1 MTIYILRRLLL
12 IVPVLFS
19 VSTALFVLMRVVPG
33 DVARTILGQNASP
46 DAIAALRHQMGL
58 DRPLLVQY
66 GDWLWGMVH
75 GDLGESLRSGYPVS
89 TLIRQRFPATLELT
103 AAAMIMSLATA
114 IPLGILAAVRRG
126 TWLDHVTTAVGIAGL
141 SFPNFWLGTLLIL
154 FVALKLEW
162 LPPFGY
168 TPFLDD
174 PLQSVRL
181 LALPALTLG
190 SSMTAVVMRMTRSS
204 MAEVLGE
211 EFVKTAR
218 AKGLT
223 ERRVLYGHALKN
235 ALIPV
240 LTVVGLQTGFL
251 FGGAV
256 IIENLFAWPG
266 IGRLTLDGVF
276 QRDYPVVQGTVLF
289 VAALFVFIN
298 LLVDV
303 LYSYLDPRIHYR

>member
-1 MTIYILRRLLL
+1 MI
-12 IVPVLFS
+12 PVLFG

-33 DVARTILGQNASP
+33 DVARTILGQNATP
-46 DAIAALRHQMGL
+46 EAISALRHQMGL
-58 DRPLLVQY
+58 DKSIGAQY
-66 GDWLWGMVH
+66 TDWLWGLVR
-75 GDLGESLRSGYPVS
+75 GDLGQSLRSGYPVS
-89 TLIRQRFPATLELT
+89 TLIGQRFPATLELT
-103 AAAMIMSLATA
+103 VAAMVISLMTA
-114 IPLGILAAVRRG
+114 IPLGILAAVKRG
-126 TWLDHVTTAVGIAGL
+126 SWIDHLTAVIGLAGL
-141 SFPNFWLGTLLIL
+141 SIPSFWLGTLLIL
-154 FVALKLEW
+154 FVALKLRW

-168 TPFLDD
+168 TPFFDD
-174 PLQSVRL
+174 PLQSLRH

-190 SSMTAVVMRMTRSS
+190 FSMTAVVMRMTRSS
-204 MAEVLGE
+204 MVEVLGE

-218 AKGLT
+218 AKGLI

-240 LTVVGLQTGFL
+240 LTIIGLQTGFL

-276 QRDYPVVQGTVLF
+276 QRDYPVVQGSVLF
-289 VAALFVFIN
+289 VAVLFVLIN
-298 LLVDV
+298 LVVDV

>member
-1 MTIYILRRLLL
+1 MLAYILRRLLL
-12 IVPVLFS
+12 IVPVLFG

-46 DAIAALRHQMGL
+46 EAVAALREQMGL

-66 GDWLWGMVH
+66 GDWLWGLAR
-75 GDLGESLRSGYPVS
+75 GDLGDSLRTGHPVS

-103 AAAMIMSLATA
+103 AAAMVVSLAAA

-126 TWLDHVTTAVGIAGL
+126 TWLDHLTTAVGLAGL
-141 SFPNFWLGTLLIL
+141 SIPSFWLGTLLIL
-154 FVALKLEW
+154 FVALKLGW

-168 TPFLDD
+168 EPLADD
-174 PLQSVRL
+174 ALRSVRL
-181 LALPALTLG
+181 LVLPALTLG
-190 SSMTAVVMRMTRSS
+190 SSMAAVVMRMTRSS
-204 MAEVLGE
+204 MVEVLGE

-218 AKGLT
+218 AKGLA

-266 IGRLTLDGVF
+266 IGRLILDGVF
-276 QRDYPVVQGTVLF
+276 QRDYPVVQGAVLF
-289 VAALFVFIN
+289 VAALFVLIN
-298 LLVDV
+298 LVVDV
-303 LYSYLDPRIHYR
+303 LYSFLDPRIHYR